1 MRPSR
6 ARRVGGR
13 GQAGVGRA
21 WQFVEREDER
31 ADDGMVEALVA
42 VVVESHVVGGPAA
55 SELVAEGGELA
66 EEVGQVPISGV
77 SAGFDAQW
85 SSQLNGRV
93 AATDCWDQRAAG
105 ARSALTIASGVRPC
119 AVGRP
124 IGVGASALNMSC
136 RSCMAIEPSPTAD
149 ATRLTEPRLTSPTA
163 NTPGA
168 LVSTA

>member
-6 ARRVGGR
+6 ARRVGGH
-13 GQAGVGRA
+13 GQAGAGRE

-66 EEVGQVPISGV
+66 DVGQVPISGV

-85 SSQLNGRV
+85 SKQLNGRV
-93 AATDCWDQRAAG
+93 AATDCSDQRAAG
-105 ARSALTIASGVRPC
+105 TRSAVTIASGVRPC

-124 IGVGASALNMSC
+124 IGVVASTLSMSC
-136 RSCMAIEPSPTAD
+136 KS
-149 ATRLTEPRLTSPTA
+149 
-163 NTPGA
+163 
-168 LVSTA
+168 